1 MIIKILFY
9 MCICIAVIIDLL
21 FSDALPYYFLITI
34 LIYFLF
40 QKISVYFR

>member
-1 MIIKILFY
+1 MKIKILFY
-9 MCICIAVIIDLL
+9 ISMCLAVTIDLL

-40 QKISVYFR
+40 KKVSVYFR